1 MSAELDMVIEVLS
14 ATGLNAPD
22 LSIEER
28 RELLSASIPDE
39 PPAGAS
45 VELREVAGRPAELIT
60 ADDCDGRSTILWLH
74 GGAFTAGG
82 LRSHRGFAANLSRR
96 SGASVLLLDYSLA
109 PEAPFP
115 AALDD
120 AFGALAWLLDEGP
133 GPTATL
139 IGGDSAGG
147 GLAVS
152 TLLRARDEGRSMP
165 AGVIALSPWVD
176 LAMTSPSYESEASK
190 DPMCSREALE
200 ISAAAYLGA
209 HDRRDPSCS
218 PLYGDLT
225 GLPPMLLHVGTREVL
240 RDESIELVAAAKG
253 AGVEVTSWV
262 APDMIHVWHV
272 FAGSVPESDAALA
285 IVGEWAAQRLAD

>member
-14 ATGLNAPD
+14 ATGLNKPD

-115 AALDD
+115 AALD
-120 AFGALAWLLDEGP
+120 EGP

-176 LAMTSPSYESEASK
+176 LAMSSPSYESEASK

-218 PLYGDLT
+218 PLYGDFS
-225 GLPPMLLHVGTREVL
+225 GLPPLLLHVGTREVL

-253 AGVEVTSWV
+253 AGVEVTTWV
-262 APDMIHVWHV
+262 APDMIHVGPV
-272 FAGSVPESDAALA
+272 FAGSVPESDAALT
-285 IVGEWAAQRLAD
+285 IVGEWAAQRLAG